1 MSSSGGILQGD
12 EQKINVVM
20 GKNSTARITTQ
31 SAIKIYKMENGY
43 ASQYIDIRSQE
54 GSYLE
59 FVPHQIIS
67 FKSSS
72 FIKK

>member
-31 SAIKIYKMENGY
+31 SATKIYKMENGY
-43 ASQYIDIRSQE
+43 AS
-54 GSYLE
+54 
-59 FVPHQIIS
+59 
-67 FKSSS
+67 
-72 FIKK
+72 